1 MPVLLT
7 IITVVLVLAVVWFVL
22 PKMPRWVRVGFW
34 GALTLLQVVEGDAL
48 FSAVYA
54 AITVSEWNKP

>member
-1 MPVLLT
+1 MTLLT
-7 IITVVLVLAVVWFVL
+7 IVAVVIVAATVWFVL

-34 GALTLLQVVEGDAL
+34 GILTLLQVVEGDAL

-54 AITVSEWNKP
+54 AITVSEWNNP